1 MTPEQQSRL
10 FQPFVQADSSTTR
23 RYGGTGLGLAITR
36 RLCQMMGGDIELTS
50 EFGVGTT
57 FTVRLP
63 IGSPV
68 EPEFRQGIALPTQVN
83 GGPPV
88 VLVID
93 DDPIVRDQV
102 ERTLTRD
109 GMQVAIATGGVE
121 GLRMARELRPHV
133 ITLDVMMP
141 DMDGWAVLSALKED
155 PLLAAIPVVM
165 LTMLDDQGIGY
176 ALGASAYLSKP
187 VEREQLLGILR
198 QVGNERRHSDI
209 LLVEDD
215 QTTRQMMRRMLEK
228 EGWPV
233 REAENGAI
241 GLQRVA
247 EAEPALILLDLMMPE
262 MDGFTFAAE
271 LRRREEWRDIPVIV
285 VTAKDLTPEDRLRL
299 NGYVERSIQKGRYR
313 REDLLADVRALV
325 RVRAMMR

>member
-1 MTPEQQSRL
+1 
-10 FQPFVQADSSTTR
+10 
-23 RYGGTGLGLAITR
+23 
-36 RLCQMMGGDIELTS
+36 MMGGDIELTS

-155 PLLAAIPVVM
+155 PVLAAIPVVM

-198 QVGNERRHSDI
+198 KVGTERRHSDI

-215 QTTRQMMRRMLEK
+215 PTTRQMMRRMLEK

-247 EAEPALILLDLMMPE
+247 ESEPALILLDLMMPE
-262 MDGFTFAAE
+262 MDGFSFAAE
-271 LRRREEWRDIPVIV
+271 LHRHKEWRDIPVIV

-325 RVRAMMR
+325 RVREMMR